1 MTIRVRRLGMTAYLD
16 TLERMRA
23 FTLER
28 QADPGGVDDELWL
41 TEHPPVYTLGFA
53 GRREHLH
60 APGDIPVVQ
69 TERGGQVTY
78 HGPGQILAYPLLD
91 LRRRRLG
98 ARELVCRLET
108 GMIRCLA
115 GCGIAAI
122 RRPGAPGIYVERTSA
137 AGPGGSTG
145 EPVKIGSIGLKIS
158 RGFTWHGLSL
168 NCRMDLT
175 PFTRIDP
182 CGYEGLEMTDVFKEA
197 GTHFNANP
205 IELGDRLA
213 GELVAA
219 IEG

>member
-1 MTIRVRRLGMTAYLD
+1 MTAYLD

-23 FTLER
+23 FTRER
-28 QADPGGVDDELWL
+28 QADPGAVDDELWL
-41 TEHPPVYTLGFA
+41 TEHPPIFTLGFA
-53 GRREHLH
+53 SRREHLH
-60 APGDIPVVQ
+60 EAGGIPVVQ

-108 GMIRCLA
+108 GMIECLA

-122 RRPGAPGIYVERTSA
+122 RRPGAPGIYVGRTSA
-137 AGPGGSTG
+137 ATTERPAGK
-145 EPVKIGSIGLKIS
+145 PVKIGSIGLKIS

-168 NCRMDLT
+168 NCNMDLS

-197 GTHFNANP
+197 GTHFNTNLND
-205 IELGDRLA
+205 LGDRLA
-213 GELVAA
+213 CELVAA
-219 IEG
+219 IER

>member
-23 FTLER
+23 FTRAR
-28 QADPGGVDDELWL
+28 QAEPGEVDDELWL
-41 TEHPPVYTLGFA
+41 TEHPPVFTLGFA

-60 APGDIPVVQ
+60 APGDIPVVL

-108 GMIRCLA
+108 GMIECLA
-115 GCGIAAI
+115 GFGIAAI
-122 RRPGAPGIYVERTSA
+122 RRPGAPGIYVERGPA
-137 AGPGGSTG
+137 AGPGRSAV
-145 EPVKIGSIGLKIS
+145 EPAKIGSIGLKIS

-168 NCRMDLT
+168 NCRMDLS
-175 PFTRIDP
+175 PFTLIDP
-182 CGYEGLEMTDVFKEA
+182 CGYEGLEMTDVFQEA
-197 GTHFNANP
+197 GAHFSANLS
-205 IELGDRLA
+205 ELGDRLA
-213 GELVAA
+213 FNLVAA

>member
-23 FTLER
+23 FTRER
-28 QADPGGVDDELWL
+28 QADPAGVDDELWL
-41 TEHPPVYTLGFA
+41 TEHPPVFTLGFA
-53 GRREHLH
+53 GRREHLR

-108 GMIRCLA
+108 GMIECLA

-122 RRPGAPGIYVERTSA
+122 RRKGAPGIFVERIPA
-137 AGPGGSTG
+137 AGPEGSAG

-158 RGFTWHGLSL
+158 RGFTWHGISL
-168 NCRMDLT
+168 NYQMDLS

-182 CGYEGLEMTDVFKEA
+182 CGYKGLEMTDVFREA
-197 GTHFNANP
+197 GTHFNTNCND
-205 IELGDRLA
+205 LGDRLA
-213 GELVAA
+213 CELVAA